1 MLSILLGIMFPDARA
16 SRPEPNHGDM
26 SENPDL
32 ETGFLEQLG
41 QRVRNMR
48 ALRGMS
54 RKVLAKVSGIS
65 ERYIAQLESG
75 KGNVSIVLLRRVSDA
90 MGAHLEDLIPVTE
103 PSPDWPVVRDLLRKA
118 TPNQIA
124 QAKDVLAGQGATAQR
139 RMSFAGIALIGLR
152 GAGKST
158 LGKMLAKKI
167 GWSFV
172 ELNKEIEAQ
181 NGLSVAE
188 IIALYGQEGFRRME
202 QAALG
207 QLLARNELMVLATGG
222 GIVSE
227 PLTFDLI
234 LSSFYTIW
242 VKAEPEEHMARVRG
256 QGDLRPMADDRSA
269 MAELRTILRSREP
282 LYARASAVVDTAG
295 LSVDAAAARLIEAV
309 APVLQT
315 RCACVRAAQRGV
327 LSGQALIA
335 SISRGSTSHAS
346 ALFPGV
352 THQRNRPFKI
362 LAEFLANLFGEFI
375 PLFRRDGLGRNGR
388 AAISRPVVV
397 CDHAVKIDPPPV
409 IVTGCRFIPCDDLG
423 DDRSQLL
430 KIGELRLAQ
439 FDGHLPYHGDHGS
452 SGGNYIAGAPGVKNC
467 PQPRGV
473 EPENTLVH
481 VASPVEHPC
490 QTKQNRRRIGGGVA
504 PDLVEHAV
512 VLVARRLL

>member
-1 MLSILLGIMFPDARA
+1 MT
-16 SRPEPNHGDM
+16 
-26 SENPDL
+26 ENPNS

-41 QRVRNMR
+41 QRVRTMR
-48 ALRGMS
+48 ALHGMS

-90 MGAHLEDLIPVTE
+90 MGAHLEDLIPANE
-103 PSPDWPVVRDLLRKA
+103 PAPDWPVIRDLLRKA

-124 QAKDVLAGQGATAQR
+124 QARDILSGQASGASALR
-139 RMSFAGIALIGLR
+139 RTPFAGIALIGLR

-207 QLLARNELMVLATGG
+207 QLLARKELMVLATGG

-242 VKAEPEEHMARVRG
+242 LKAEPEEHMARVRG

-269 MAELRTILRSREP
+269 MAELRNILVSREP

-295 LSVDAAAARLIEAV
+295 LSVDAAAARLSDAV
-309 APVLQT
+309 APVLHDKHAFGL
-315 RCACVRAAQRGV
+315 RSAAV
-327 LSGQALIA
+327 
-335 SISRGSTSHAS
+335 
-346 ALFPGV
+346 
-352 THQRNRPFKI
+352 
-362 LAEFLANLFGEFI
+362 
-375 PLFRRDGLGRNGR
+375 
-388 AAISRPVVV
+388 
-397 CDHAVKIDPPPV
+397 
-409 IVTGCRFIPCDDLG
+409 
-423 DDRSQLL
+423 
-430 KIGELRLAQ
+430 
-439 FDGHLPYHGDHGS
+439 
-452 SGGNYIAGAPGVKNC
+452 
-467 PQPRGV
+467 
-473 EPENTLVH
+473 
-481 VASPVEHPC
+481 
-490 QTKQNRRRIGGGVA
+490 
-504 PDLVEHAV
+504 
-512 VLVARRLL
+512 